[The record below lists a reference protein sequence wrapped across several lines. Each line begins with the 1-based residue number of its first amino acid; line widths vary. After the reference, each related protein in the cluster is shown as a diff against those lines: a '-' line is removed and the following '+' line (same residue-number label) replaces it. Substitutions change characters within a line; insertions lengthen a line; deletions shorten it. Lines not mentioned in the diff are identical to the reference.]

1 MGNPDRRLTESHPEH
16 NIQKCNL
23 PCQVAP
29 TAVCWKCGPVANPFK
44 DNLDDLTDS
53 DDLGELLPSP
63 KQPSLTTSASIQHQ
77 SWV

>member
-1 MGNPDRRLTESHPEH
+1 MGNPDRRPTESYPEH
-16 NIQKCNL
+16 NIQNVTHHVRL
-23 PCQVAP
+23 HQQQFVGSVA
-29 TAVCWKCGPVANPFK
+29 PVANPFK

-53 DDLGELLPSP
+53 DDLGELLLSP